1 MFSICVF
8 YYLFFLYC
16 VPTLEAGPIEC
27 LSSDEH
33 LQCVFPCPT
42 SEVECVNGEI
52 RRSCLNSAEP
62 CTMQCVCK
70 PGLYRSYLGDCLP
83 EENCGKCGNHEFFSC
98 GPECDNECSTLHE
111 MNRTNCPILNIVC
124 NEKCYCEDGFARNDA
139 RECIPVE
146 ECPNSYNR
154 DMRSPKSHIHHEPLL
169 CPPNEEYSRCK
180 RSCPPE
186 TCNSLV
192 AFYNCGSG
200 EKCEPGC
207 VCKSGFLRKNVDEPC
222 TPIRECPQLASSP
235 DFL

>member
-83 EENCGKCGNHEFFSC
+83 EENC
-98 GPECDNECSTLHE
+98 
-111 MNRTNCPILNIVC
+111 
-124 NEKCYCEDGFARNDA
+124 A
-139 RECIPVE
+139 
-146 ECPNSYNR
+146 YNR
-154 DMRSPKSHIHHEPLL
+154 DMRSPKSHIHHEPFL
-169 CPPNEEYSRCK
+169 CPPNEEYALCK
-180 RSCPPE
+180 KSCPPD
-186 TCNSLV
+186 TCISLV
-192 AFYNCGSG
+192 ARF
-200 EKCEPGC
+200 KCDSREECIPGC
-207 VCKSGFLRKNVDEPC
+207 ACKSGFLRKNADGPC
-222 TPIRECPQLASSP
+222 MPIRECPELASSP